1 MNALA
6 KPVMRL
12 VATASPLADNARLVR
27 GVVAK
32 EPWATQQ
39 VWESYAPMVFGLLER
54 SLGPAGEAEDV
65 MQEVFLRV
73 YSRAHTINDPNALR
87 SFVYSVAIRI
97 LKWELRKRR
106 VRHFLRLSPSGDLPD
121 APAPTAD
128 LEHRD
133 LLRRFYAV
141 LDRLESQER
150 LLFGLR
156 HLERL
161 TVQEMTE
168 VLGISAATVKRRLA
182 VASTRVANLVAADPA
197 LKAYFRQSRGALAE

>member
-1 MNALA
+1 MSALA
-6 KPVMRL
+6 KPVVRL
-12 VATASPLADNARLVR
+12 VPPASPPTDNARLVR

-39 VWESYAPMVFGLLER
+39 VWELYAPMVFGLLER
-54 SLGPAGEAEDV
+54 SLGPAGDAEDV

-106 VRHFLRLSPSGDLPD
+106 VRRFLRLSPSGELPD
-121 APAPTAD
+121 PPAPAAD
-128 LEHRD
+128 PEHRD
-133 LLRRFYAV
+133 LLRRFYGV

-168 VLGISAATVKRRLA
+168 VLGISAATVKRRLT
-182 VASTRVANLVAADPA
+182 VASARVAELVDSDPG
-197 LKAYFRQSRGALAE
+197 LKAYYRQSRGALAE